1 MPGRHQDEAWGTMA
15 AMHRACWSPSS
26 CCLVIQKYSTH
37 LPLCVI
43 ILVRPET
50 RFEPRAYTPPCMCD
64 VSQQR
69 RRIASL
75 LKWRHLESLPLASP
89 YQRAPVHTG
98 SSTRPSRTETPGGIT
113 LMHATLTRSPD
124 VALERAPDTALPSPP
139 PLPEILATARR
150 CRQSRGSSSA
160 LWLLGHPDKVRGRE
174 TYVVRLLT
182 RGGGRKFAG
191 RAPPQT
197 SRGVTHP
204 QMCALYSV
212 LTDSVTNISYVT

>member
-1 MPGRHQDEAWGTMA
+1 
-15 AMHRACWSPSS
+15 
-26 CCLVIQKYSTH
+26 
-37 LPLCVI
+37 
-43 ILVRPET
+43 
-50 RFEPRAYTPPCMCD
+50 MCD

-139 PLPEILATARR
+139 LTRDSGHCQAVPTVTWVEQSSLVVRTSGQGQRSRDLRSPAFNTRR
-150 CRQSRGSSSA
+150 GQ
-160 LWLLGHPDKVRGRE
+160 KVR
-174 TYVVRLLT
+174 
-182 RGGGRKFAG
+182 
-191 RAPPQT
+191 RASPAT
-197 SRGVTHP
+197 DVTWRHAP
-204 QMCALYSV
+204 
-212 LTDSVTNISYVT
+212 TDVCFVQCLNRPT